1 MGWESELA
9 LATTAAREAG
19 AHLKDLFGKK
29 QEVLHIDEHDIKL
42 AADVQA
48 EEIILRA
55 LDESGLP
62 VLAEE
67 SGEHGDIRADGPY
80 WVVDPLDGT
89 GNFSRGIPGCC
100 VSIGLYMDEGPVL
113 GVILDFVLNELFS
126 GVLGEGASLNGAP
139 MTTSS
144 VIRPKEGILATGFPK
159 NFRYT
164 DAAAAAM
171 FAQMKQFMKVRMIGS
186 SALALAYV
194 ACGRFDAYAEDRSM
208 FWDFAAGVAL
218 VKSAG
223 GYAQVADD
231 DSTKWTSDVRCA
243 STEKLWEAL
252 YKETGRT

>member
-1 MGWESELA
+1 MGWKSELV
-9 LATTAAREAG
+9 LATTSAREAG
-19 AHLKDLFGKK
+19 THLKDLFGKE

-42 AADVQA
+42 AADLQA
-48 EEIILRA
+48 EEIILKI

-67 SGEHGDIRADGPY
+67 SGEHGKIRAAGPY

-100 VSIGLYMDEGPVL
+100 VSIGLYSNQGPVL
-113 GVILDFVLNELFS
+113 GVIFDFVLGEFFS
-126 GVLGEGASLNGAP
+126 GVLGQGASLNGAP
-139 MTTSS
+139 MMTSS
-144 VIRPKEGILATGFPK
+144 VTRPKSGILATGFPK
-159 NFRYT
+159 NFRYSE
-164 DAAAAAM
+164 AAAAAM

-218 VKSAG
+218 VEAAG
-223 GYAQVADD
+223 GTTKVEDD
-231 DSTKWTSDVRCA
+231 PSAKWTSNVRCA
-243 STEKLWEAL
+243 STKELWEVLA
-252 YKETGRT
+252 G

>member
-1 MGWESELA
+1 MDWKSELA

-19 AHLKDLFGKK
+19 ALLKDLFGKE
-29 QEVLHIDEHDIKL
+29 QEVLHVDEHDIKL
-42 AADVQA
+42 AADIQA
-48 EEIILRA
+48 EEIILKT

-67 SGEHGDIRADGPY
+67 SGEHGAVRAAGPY

-100 VSIGLYMDEGPVL
+100 VSIGLYSDKGPVL
-113 GVILDFVLNELFS
+113 GVILDFVLDELFS
-126 GVLGEGASLNGAP
+126 GVLGEGALLNGTP
-139 MTTSS
+139 MATSS
-144 VIRPKEGILATGFPK
+144 VTRPKAGILATGFPK

-164 DAAAAAM
+164 DAAAASM

-218 VKSAG
+218 VEAAG
-223 GYAQVADD
+223 GYTQVEDD
-231 DSTKWTSDVRCA
+231 ESTKWTSNVRCT
-243 STEKLWEAL
+243 STKELWTAL
-252 YKETGRT
+252 

>member
-9 LATTAAREAG
+9 LATKAAREAG
-19 AHLKDLFGKK
+19 AHLKGLFGKE
-29 QEVLHIDEHDIKL
+29 QEVLHIDDRDVKL
-42 AADVQA
+42 AADIQA
-48 EEIILRA
+48 EEIILKV

-67 SGEHGDIRADGPY
+67 SGEHGDLRAAGPY

-89 GNFSRGIPGCC
+89 GNFNRGIPGCC
-100 VSIGLYMDEGPVL
+100 VSIGLYSDNGPVL
-113 GVILDFVLNELFS
+113 GVILDFVLDELFS
-126 GVLGEGASLNGAP
+126 GVLGQGASLNGAP

-144 VIRPKEGILATGFPK
+144 VTQPKAGILATGFPK

-164 DAAAAAM
+164 DAAAASM
-171 FAQMKQFMKVRMIGS
+171 FAQMERFMKVRMIGS

-218 VKSAG
+218 VEAAG
-223 GYAQVADD
+223 GYTQVEDD
-231 DSTKWTSDVRCA
+231 ESTKWTSNVRCA

-252 YKETGRT
+252 